1 MAQKWTAE
9 ELEVIREFVNDPDVD
24 DMTREIRNLIKGR
37 IPELNDNEPPKK
49 MLN

>member
-9 ELEVIREFVNDPDVD
+9 ELEVIREFVSDPEVD
-24 DMTREIRNLIKGR
+24 EITREIRTLIKGR
-37 IPELNDNEPPKK
+37 IAELNDNEPPKK